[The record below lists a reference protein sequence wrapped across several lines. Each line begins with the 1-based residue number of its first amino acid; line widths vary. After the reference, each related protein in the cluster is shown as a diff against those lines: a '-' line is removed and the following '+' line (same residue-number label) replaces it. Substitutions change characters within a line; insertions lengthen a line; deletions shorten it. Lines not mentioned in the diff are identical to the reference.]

1 MAAGKKY
8 ELFFQLTARLGPNFI
23 QSFKNA
29 SQTMRILQ
37 GDLKSAGQKLKD
49 VSAYQKQQ
57 TAVANSKNRV
67 TELQGEYDRLVEG
80 IGDVN
85 SATAEQKKQLK
96 SVETALAKAKDAAA
110 DEQAKLEGLRSTLK
124 EAGVNTDKLGH
135 DTNKLR
141 QEYERLEQAQ
151 KKVQE
156 ITEKQAANKQAISQT
171 KAQMGGLVGKVTAV
185 GAAIYAGPVKKAAEF
200 QEQMSTVRAISKAN
214 AGDMEKLSQKAKEMG
229 ATTKFTA
236 AEAGEA
242 MEYMA
247 MAGWKTGDM
256 LGGIDGIMNLA
267 AASGE
272 ELGSV
277 SDIVTDALT
286 AFGLSASDAEHF
298 SDVLAQASSNANT
311 NVSMM
316 GSTFQKVAPVAG
328 ALGYSVEDMSL
339 GIGLMANAS
348 IKAEVAGT
356 SLKTALA
363 NMAKPTKQQ
372 AAYMD
377 KYGIS
382 LTKTDGTMKSFGEV
396 VENIRGGLGGLSKQE
411 QTAAATAIFGKES
424 FAGMLAIVNASEK
437 DYNKLTEAV
446 YSCDGAAK
454 QMAETKLDNFNGQV
468 TLMKSAWDALQVE
481 LGEMLL
487 PVLTEGI
494 KKLTGIVEVV
504 TTFARE
510 NPEAVKTIAKVAAA
524 LIGLKAGGL
533 VAKLGFLE
541 VQGGIHSIQKAFALI
556 KGMGL
561 QNFISGITGGF
572 LNFKNIGGGILNY
585 FKGIKGAAGGVTSAF
600 GSILEGSTVFTKI
613 SGFFGGAAGKMGGV
627 LTTAGSQMLT
637 LLLKPFSTMGGRLG
651 GILSG
656 LGGVIAKSPL
666 GMVGSV
672 IGKGLGKITAF
683 IAPVG
688 NAIQTMLGPLG
699 KLATSIFGPLGGVI
713 GKVLPIVGVI
723 TTIIT
728 VIQLVKNH
736 LEEIRGFIQK
746 TFGDGALAV
755 FDKIVA
761 VITNIGN
768 TIRNVF
774 SDGNIGEARNKI
786 QEIFGDK
793 GVKVFDTLVNIL
805 GMVRGAVANVIQF
818 VTDNVVPVAEKVLQ
832 VIITSVI
839 PGIVSFMQAS
849 APTIMSIIQSV
860 VGFVGEVIPIIAD
873 FIAGLMPVI
882 SEIITF
888 LQTYVLP
895 IVGEVFNFIAGVVL
909 PAISSA
915 IQAILPV
922 VISVLQTLLPAIQ
935 TALTTIW
942 NIVAPI
948 IQGILQVV
956 QAVMPV
962 ILSVVKSVIDS
973 VGGIIKNLMKIL
985 GGIIDF
991 VTGVFT
997 GNWSKAWEGIK
1008 NIFKGIVGG
1017 LGEIIKAPLRV
1028 VVSAVNTVIGG
1039 LNKLKIPDWV
1049 PPPFGG
1055 KGINIP
1061 KIPEFAK
1068 GTVRTPDTFIAGEN
1082 GPELITGAANR
1093 SVFTAAQTGQIFNN
1107 MAQAQDLNTASDV
1120 KVREVSAGTITI
1132 HVSNNPI
1139 VNVKGGEADGI
1150 KEQLQQYDEEFLEK
1164 IRQIIITILREQKE
1178 QEGRVAYA

>member
-1 MAAGKKY
+1 MATAKQF
-8 ELFFQLTARLGPNFI
+8 ELLFQLTARLGPNFS

-29 SQTMRILQ
+29 SQTMKLLQ
-37 GDLKSAGQKLKD
+37 NDLRSADKKLKD

-57 TAVANSKNRV
+57 NAVEKSRQRV
-67 TELQGEYDRLVEG
+67 SELQAEHERLTREIEEAG
-80 IGDVN
+80 QATPELTKQLQANERALQKAQD
-85 SATAEQKKQLK
+85 ATAREEERLGEL
-96 SVETALAKAKDAAA
+96 SNT
-110 DEQAKLEGLRSTLK
+110 LR
-124 EAGVNTDKLGH
+124 EAGVNTDNLGR
-135 DTNKLR
+135 DTNELR
-141 QEYERLEQAQ
+141 QQYERLEQAQ
-151 KKVQE
+151 RKVQE

-171 KAQMGGLVGKVTAV
+171 KAQLGGLVGTVTAV

-200 QEQMSTVRAISKAN
+200 QEQMSTVKSISN
-214 AGDMEKLSQKAKEMG
+214 ASAEDMAKLSQKAKEMG
-229 ATTKFTA
+229 TTTAFTA

-256 LGGIDGIMNLA
+256 LGGIEGIMNLA

-286 AFGLSASDAEHF
+286 AFGLSASDAGHF

-372 AAYMD
+372 AAYMK

-382 LTKTDGTMKSFGEV
+382 LTNTDGTMKTFGEV
-396 VENIRGGLGGLSKQE
+396 VENLRGSLGGLSKQE
-411 QTAAATAIFGKES
+411 QVAAASAIFGKES
-424 FAGMLAIVNASEK
+424 FAGMLAIVNASEQ

-446 YSCDGAAK
+446 YNCDGAAK
-454 QMAETKLDNFNGQV
+454 QMAKTKLDNLNGQI

-487 PVLTEGI
+487 PVLTKGI

-504 TTFARE
+504 TTFVRE
-510 NPEAVKTIAKVAAA
+510 NPKAVKTIAKVVAA

-541 VQGGIHSIQKAFALI
+541 VKGGILSIQKAFTLI

-561 QNFISGITGGF
+561 NNFISGITGGF
-572 LNFKNIGGGILNY
+572 LNFRNIGGGILNY

-600 GSILEGSTVFTKI
+600 GSILNNSTVFTKL
-613 SGFFGGAAGKMGGV
+613 SGFFGGIAEKMGGV

-637 LLLKPFSTMGGRLG
+637 LLIKPFSAIGGRLG
-651 GILSG
+651 GVLSG
-656 LGGVIAKSPL
+656 LGGIIARSPL
-666 GMVGSV
+666 GTIGNV
-672 IGKGLGKITAF
+672 IGKGFGKITAF

-688 NAIQTMLGPLG
+688 NAIKTMLGPLG

-736 LEEIRGFIQK
+736 LQEIRGFIQK

-755 FDKIVA
+755 FDKVIA
-761 VITNIGN
+761 VVTNIGD
-768 TIRNVF
+768 TIKNIF

-793 GVKVFDTLVNIL
+793 GVQVFNTLVNIL
-805 GMVRGAVANVIQF
+805 GTVRSAVADVIQF

-839 PGIVSFMQAS
+839 PGIVSFIQAA

-860 VGFVGEVIPIIAD
+860 VDFVGAVIPIIAD

-895 IVGEVFNFIAGVVL
+895 IIGEVFNFITSIVL
-909 PAISSA
+909 PAISA
-915 IQAILPV
+915 AVQAILPV
-922 VISVLQTLLPAIQ
+922 VVSVLQTLLPAIQ

-962 ILSVVKSVIDS
+962 ILSVVQSVIGS
-973 VGGIIKNLMKIL
+973 ISGVIQNLMTIL
-985 GGIIDF
+985 KGIIDF

-997 GNWSKAWEGIK
+997 GNWSQAWNGIK
-1008 NIFKGIVGG
+1008 SIFSGAVGG
-1017 LGEIIKAPLRV
+1017 LGEIIKAPLRA

-1039 LNKLKIPDWV
+1039 LNKLKVPDWV
-1049 PPPFGG
+1049 PGIGG

-1061 KIPEFAK
+1061 QIPGFVN

-1107 MAQAQDLNTASDV
+1107 MAQAQDLNTASNV
-1120 KVREVSAGTITI
+1120 NAGAIGAGTITI
-1132 HVSNNPI
+1132 HVTNNPT
-1139 VNVKGGEADGI
+1139 VNVKGGETDGI